1 MVALESAE
9 RAVRALRDAPVVFA
23 GAAALGA
30 LKLPV
35 EALRP
40 LRITYDVY
48 AVLALVTFLF
58 TPALLAGLYA
68 LAGAALDGRRGSFL
82 AGARAGYL
90 NLLLANLARAAAV
103 HAVTLL
109 FTLVAVAT
117 FVLLAEGVGGL
128 LADPTAA
135 APTEAVQEAASLA
148 AVAGVVVVSVAY
160 LGVRATL
167 SFFLLLYKPSTAIG
181 GNGPA
186 AAFAESARLVWAN
199 PERALAFV
207 LVRYFVTVLLV
218 LPGVV
223 ALVAV
228 VAVDATVLGQ
238 LEGAAGGV
246 VAAAVLAVAFVV
258 GVLELSFLATHR
270 VAFYRALSDG

>member
-9 RAVRALRDAPVVFA
+9 RAVRALREAPVVFA
-23 GAAALGA
+23 GAAAFGV

-48 AVLALVTFLF
+48 AALALLTFVF

-68 LAGAALDGRRGSFL
+68 LSWAALDGRSGSFL

-90 NLLLANLARAAAV
+90 NLLLANLARAVAV
-103 HAVTLL
+103 HALTLL
-109 FTLVAVAT
+109 FTLLAVAT
-117 FVLLAEGVGGL
+117 FALLAGGVGGL
-128 LADPTAA
+128 LADPAA
-135 APTEAVQEAASLA
+135 AEPTEAVQEAATLA
-148 AVAGVVVVSVAY
+148 AVAGVVVVSLAY
-160 LGVRATL
+160 LAVRATL
-167 SFFLLLYKPSTAIG
+167 AFFLLLYKPSTALG
-181 GNGPA
+181 GNPPA

-246 VAAAVLAVAFVV
+246 AAAAVLAVAFVV

-270 VAFYRALSDG
+270 VAFYRALVEG

>member
-9 RAVRALRDAPVVFA
+9 RAVRALREFPVLFA
-23 GAAALGA
+23 GGAAFGA

-48 AVLALVTFLF
+48 AVLALLTFLF

-68 LAGAALDGRRGSFL
+68 LASAALDERTGSFL
-82 AGARAGYL
+82 GGARAGYL
-90 NLLLANLARAAAV
+90 DLLLANLARAVVV
-103 HAVTLL
+103 HALTLL
-109 FTLVAVAT
+109 FSLIAVAT
-117 FVLLAEGVGGL
+117 FVLLAGGIGGL
-128 LADPTAA
+128 LADPATAE
-135 APTEAVQEAASLA
+135 PTEAVQEAATIA
-148 AVAGVVVVSVAY
+148 AVAGVVVVSLAY
-160 LGVRATL
+160 LAVRATFA
-167 SFFLLLYKPSTAIG
+167 FFLLLYKPSTAVG

-238 LEGAAGGV
+238 LEGAAAGV
-246 VAAAVLAVAFVV
+246 AAAAVLAVAFVV
-258 GVLELSFLATHR
+258 GVLEVSFLATHR
-270 VAFYRALSDG
+270 VAFYRALADR